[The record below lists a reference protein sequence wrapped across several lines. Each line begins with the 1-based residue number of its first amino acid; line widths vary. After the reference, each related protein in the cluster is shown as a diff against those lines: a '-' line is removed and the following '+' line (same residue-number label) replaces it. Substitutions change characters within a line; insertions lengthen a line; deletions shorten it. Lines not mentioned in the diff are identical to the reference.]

1 MEGRATCVDISPN
14 QEQSDQQVAASE
26 VWTLQDVAYYLG
38 LGHDHRDPISA
49 VRYLCRARKLKFV
62 KVGKTLRFRKKWV
75 DEFLEREATL
85 PL

>member
-1 MEGRATCVDISPN
+1 MRLSLGREHDN
-14 QEQSDQQVAASE
+14 QEAVSQE
-26 VWTLQDVAYYLG
+26 IWNLQDVANYLG